1 MQKTLYVG
9 NLPFSTTEEELQEAF
24 QEHGTVNA
32 VRLVADRETGRP
44 RGFGFVEMD
53 AEGATAAMAALN
65 GTDFGGRILR
75 IDEAKERADRGERQ
89 SGSGW

>member
-1 MQKTLYVG
+1 MQKTLYGG